1 MLLYVWP
8 SPTQTCNK
16 IMLYLQCH
24 TKHTTKSTKKMHK
37 TFDDDDDDDDDVHY
51 VTYRRRSCNDVS
63 FSRRKHFDTSGGTS
77 RV

>member
-1 MLLYVWP
+1 
-8 SPTQTCNK
+8 
-16 IMLYLQCH
+16 
-24 TKHTTKSTKKMHK
+24 MHK